1 MEPRPAVDGKPWK
14 SVGATLHDE
23 SMSEGKRWAGL
34 LRAVN
39 VGGRT
44 LKSAALKKSALDA
57 GFTDVTTLLASG
69 NVVFTAT
76 GTEQRVRKRL
86 EQAIAADAGFTV
98 EVLLRSKAQL
108 QKLLDANPFPD
119 GDGAHVVINFLDG
132 AAPAGL
138 ADRLA
143 QVPGNERLK
152 VAGHEVWVDFVDGI
166 GRSKL
171 AAKLPALVRPRL
183 VTGRN
188 LNTLRRLVEL
198 L

>member
-1 MEPRPAVDGKPWK
+1 MRLGQRTPRTLGQHAAAGLDRHRTSPSMEPRPAVDGKPWK

-76 GTEQRVRKRL
+76 GTE
-86 EQAIAADAGFTV
+86 
-98 EVLLRSKAQL
+98 
-108 QKLLDANPFPD
+108 
-119 GDGAHVVINFLDG
+119 
-132 AAPAGL
+132 
-138 ADRLA
+138 
-143 QVPGNERLK
+143 
-152 VAGHEVWVDFVDGI
+152 
-166 GRSKL
+166 
-171 AAKLPALVRPRL
+171 
-183 VTGRN
+183 
-188 LNTLRRLVEL
+188 
-198 L
+198 

>member
-1 MEPRPAVDGKPWK
+1 
-14 SVGATLHDE
+14 VGLETVGGVVHDE
-23 SMSEGKRWAGL
+23 AMTDGKRWAGL

-44 LKSAALKKSALDA
+44 LKSAMLKKSALDA
-57 GFTDVTTLLASG
+57 GFTDVATLLASG
-69 NVVFTAT
+69 NVVFTAS
-76 GTEQRVRKRL
+76 GGEQQVRKRL
-86 EQAIAADAGFTV
+86 EEAITADAGFTV
-98 EVLLRSKAQL
+98 EVLLRTKPQL
-108 QKLLDANPFPD
+108 QKLVDANPFAD
-119 GDGAHVVINFLDG
+119 GSGSRVVVNFLDG

-143 QVPGNERLK
+143 ELTVNEQVQ
-152 VAGHEVWVDFVDGI
+152 VVGHEVWVNFVDGI

-171 AAKLPALVRPRL
+171 AVKLPALVKPRL

-188 LNTLRRLVEL
+188 QNTVRKLVEL